1 MKRELTL
8 AGRTVVSVSS
18 YALVNEVSD
27 DTRFQKRV
35 SGGLHQVRNLVGD
48 GLFTVRAA
56 TGLYL
61 SMDSHWQLDRPNP
74 RSQTGALRVR

>member
-48 GLFTVRAA
+48 GLFTVCAA
-56 TGLYL
+56 TGFYL